1 MQYAYAGN
9 IADSTWGQ
17 DLGRGLRLQCMRLQS
32 IDQLKGDI
40 RLNPTRDFPAVYLS
54 DPGAA
59 SVISVLPTLR

>member
-17 DLGRGLRLQCMRLQS
+17 EFGRGLRLQS